1 MLEGSIIR
9 DQSTHSNGGF
19 EIGFVTDDKE
29 QNLSVVFDTLQ
40 TKVSYVEGHHTQW
53 SKVILLL
60 LFSH

>member
-40 TKVSYVEGHHTQW
+40 TKVLYVEGHHTQ
-53 SKVILLL
+53 
-60 LFSH
+60 

>member
-40 TKVSYVEGHHTQW
+40 TKVSYVEGHHTQ
-53 SKVILLL
+53 
-60 LFSH
+60 